1 MAVAHDSD
9 EASSII
15 QGARRR
21 SIDNGTYGPAG
32 KSSSNLQ
39 SNSSTANALEG
50 EQIGGAA
57 VKAPHWMSPDELGV
71 YRSKALRSAVLSAA
85 EGIKLRAA
93 ERKRNQQSSGGS
105 FGANSTGGAAEIEEL
120 RKGGARDYAQPWSG
134 TKMNHPDHAPKG
146 TMRKGLGLG
155 NVTAYTPPRE
165 KDESLVEVRP
175 AWNPTTLA
183 PPPPI
188 IRVHQCFDPDTSVHP
203 FQPALLAPESIPD
216 IYFKAN
222 VLPQKLA
229 MVREERGEGLKERA
243 VRGGG

>member
-1 MAVAHDSD
+1 MHIGEAHDMMVAHDSD
-9 EASSII
+9 EATSII
-15 QGARRR
+15 QSARRR
-21 SIDNGTYGPAG
+21 SIDNGAFGPG
-32 KSSSNLQ
+32 KSS
-39 SNSSTANALEG
+39 TALEG
-50 EQIGGAA
+50 DQIGGP
-57 VKAPHWMSPDELGV
+57 VKARHWMSPDELGF

-93 ERKRNQQSSGGS
+93 ERKRNQQSSGVK
-105 FGANSTGGAAEIEEL
+105 EIKEL

-146 TMRKGLGLG
+146 TMRKGYGLD
-155 NVTAYTPPRE
+155 NVTAYMPPRE
-165 KDESLVEVRP
+165 NESPADVRP

-183 PPPPI
+183 PPPPL

-203 FQPALLAPESIPD
+203 FRPALLAPESIPD

-229 MVREERGEGLKERA
+229 MVRA
-243 VRGGG
+243 